1 MTEIKLSKNNEA
13 YLYILD
19 QYRAG
24 EMNLTEA
31 LIMLG
36 NYCDM
41 KEEVALDILTT
52 EQRDNVIQLAK

>member
-24 EMNLTEA
+24 DMNLDEA
-31 LIMLG
+31 IIMLK

-41 KEEVALDILTT
+41 KEEVALDILMT
-52 EQRDNVIQLAK
+52 EQRDNVITLAK

>member
-1 MTEIKLSKNNEA
+1 MTEINLSKNNEA

-31 LIMLG
+31 LIMLN

>member
-1 MTEIKLSKNNEA
+1 MTEINLSKNNEA

-31 LIMLG
+31 VIMLS

>member
-1 MTEIKLSKNNEA
+1 MTEINLSQNNEA

-31 LIMLG
+31 LIMLS

-41 KEEVALDILTT
+41 KEEVALEILTT

>member
-1 MTEIKLSKNNEA
+1 MTEINLSQNNEA

-31 LIMLG
+31 LIMLS

-41 KEEVALDILTT
+41 KEEVALDILMT

>member
-1 MTEIKLSKNNEA
+1 MTEINLSNNNEA

-31 LIMLG
+31 IIMLS

-41 KEEVALDILTT
+41 KEEVALDILMT